1 MDSVPSVE
9 VYAANA
15 IETQNNS
22 NNTNKRRRG
31 AYNQYE
37 NPQIADAAPISTS
50 SPPAPMV
57 NAPSAGVPIS
67 QSSGPS
73 GVPADASLGDIQGTP
88 NPGTSSGNLEKV
100 KKKRVRKPVRHLPVT
115 LRKHDIWNILGKVDA
130 GLSVSEWVALDKQ
143 AARDL
148 VDGLRTLRTKKRQV
162 SQNRTD
168 QTITAVPIQP
178 PTRGVKRS
186 ARMIGSINQLDDVD
200 SEFSIDSGESV
211 RMIDAL
217 EVEDSESEG
226 SGSIT
231 DVEDLIETESV
242 TSDISTSSIVT
253 EGSTVHSLVNYPYNL
268 QKMRISAPLKAPV
281 SVNGIVFECT
291 FDSGA
296 SVSVMNEG
304 LANRLNLKV
313 NGDQMHLV
321 GFDAVQREP
330 CNIAMNVPFRVAGH
344 LRSEH
349 VCIQPDRK
357 TLNKDYCILGMTW
370 FRAYGVSVDLHS
382 NIISFP
388 VSARRA
394 ADGTIIYDPN
404 SPRAI
409 LQGYSTHEDSC
420 SVTSSLAVEPSSE
433 SGTEVLAVS
442 IVQVN
447 SDSSSSGYQLNTY
460 QDDVLVCSDEESTES
475 KKNDSDIS
483 LDNIPDY
490 LKGVVTRHLDSFVEV
505 SGLGR
510 VNILEHEISV
520 MPDAVPIKSKPFR
533 LTWEE
538 QDELTKELTKMMD
551 HGLIRPSKGVWSS
564 PCFFVKK
571 KDGSLRLVID
581 YRKLNKLT
589 IKDNFPLPIIDTLL
603 DSLAGAVVF
612 STLDAASGYW
622 QVPMHSNS
630 IEKTGFTTPQGTFE
644 FLVMPF
650 GLTSAPA
657 TFQRMMTNLLGDY
670 IGKFVHV
677 FIDDVICYSSS
688 PEEHIHHLDLIFK
701 RCNEHGLRLKFKKCK
716 FGSPEVDYLG
726 HKISG
731 SGILP
736 NVHNTEKILNFV
748 TPRNVDEVRSF
759 LGTTGYY
766 RRFINNY
773 ATISAPLVKLLRK
786 NVRFQWGKAQ
796 EEAYL
801 ILKKALTSPPVLA
814 YPDRDQVQILT
825 TDASKN
831 GISAILSQSPS
842 GDSSGERVISYNSRT
857 LRNAEVHY
865 STVHLE
871 ALAVV
876 WGVSKYRHYLLG
888 RKFILRTDNS
898 ALTYVFKPSKPSP
911 KLARWAAA
919 LLEYDFEVVHKP
931 GVQNPA
937 DSLSRLLI

>member
-1 MDSVPSVE
+1 
-9 VYAANA
+9 
-15 IETQNNS
+15 
-22 NNTNKRRRG
+22 
-31 AYNQYE
+31 
-37 NPQIADAAPISTS
+37 
-50 SPPAPMV
+50 
-57 NAPSAGVPIS
+57 
-67 QSSGPS
+67 
-73 GVPADASLGDIQGTP
+73 
-88 NPGTSSGNLEKV
+88 
-100 KKKRVRKPVRHLPVT
+100 
-115 LRKHDIWNILGKVDA
+115 
-130 GLSVSEWVALDKQ
+130 
-143 AARDL
+143 
-148 VDGLRTLRTKKRQV
+148 
-162 SQNRTD
+162 
-168 QTITAVPIQP
+168 
-178 PTRGVKRS
+178 
-186 ARMIGSINQLDDVD
+186 MIGSINQLDDVD
-200 SEFSIDSGESV
+200 SESSTNSVESV
-211 RMIDAL
+211 RTIDAL

-226 SGSIT
+226 SGSLT
-231 DVEDLIETESV
+231 DIEDLTETESV
-242 TSDISTSSIVT
+242 ISDVSTSSIVT

-404 SPRAI
+404 GPRAI
-409 LQGYSTHEDSC
+409 LQGYSTHEDNY
-420 SVTSSLAVEPSSE
+420 SVASSLVVEPPSE

-447 SDSSSSGYQLNTY
+447 SDSPPSGYQLDTY
-460 QDDVLVCSDEESTES
+460 QDDVLASSDKESTES
-475 KKNDSDIS
+475 KKNNPDIS
-483 LDNIPDY
+483 LDDIPDY
-490 LKGVVTRHLDSFVEV
+490 LKGVITRHLDSFVEV

-510 VNILEHEISV
+510 VNILEHEIPT

-551 HGLIRPSKGVWSS
+551 QNLIRPSKGVWSS

-581 YRKLNKLT
+581 YRRLNKLT

-612 STLDAASGYW
+612 SKLDAASGYW

-688 PEEHIHHLDLIFK
+688 PEEHAHHLDLIFK
-701 RCNEHGLRLKFKKCK
+701 RCKEHGLRLKFKKCK

-842 GDSSGERVISYNSRT
+842 GGPSGERVISYNSRT
-857 LRNAEVHY
+857 IRNAEVHY

-931 GVQNPA
+931 GAQNPA